1 MNRAR
6 SNYYLRILQAVYI
19 MSKQP
24 LLPFFSFTP
33 FFSRYAHIYMV
44 LSPIGSEERVLKT
57 TNILQ
62 VLNKSKR
69 NAFFLNKEK
78 ETFNESN

>member
-1 MNRAR
+1 
-6 SNYYLRILQAVYI
+6 

-24 LLPFFSFTP
+24 LVLFFSFTP
-33 FFSRYAHIYMV
+33 FFNRHAYIYMV
-44 LSPIGSEERVLKT
+44 LSPIGSEERGLKT

-62 VLNKSKR
+62 VLNKSKLK
-69 NAFFLNKEK
+69 AFFQNKEE